1 METKEV
7 LLDVPAIYTK
17 VWNYILSSDIEFSN
31 IEFPKAFPPTL
42 LINDQNTK
50 NTKYFKVG
58 CTDVSFVTFTKANV
72 KLIPYSVTVT
82 LFIESLKKFIQ
93 REFDTSISKSIIS
106 TILFHTFLHEFCHYG
121 THCAYYG
128 RCFSDKYNS
137 DEALKEFIE
146 YETRLNDAA
155 DPSVINRNKYRKTV
169 KEDERNVEYAAL
181 ILLYNLFK
189 NLFENQDNLSNSEKD
204 VIDMILYYH
213 YDFHNMNNEWISEL
227 PIVNESIEDIIDR
240 ITKRNQ
246 HDDIILKLLFS
257 YNGEVY

>member
-58 CTDVSFVTFTKANV
+58 CTDVTFVTFNNTNIQ
-72 KLIPYSVTVT
+72 LIPYTVT
-82 LFIESLKKFIQ
+82 ISLFTEAFKKIIQ
-93 REFDTSISKSIIS
+93 KEFGMCVSIAIINM
-106 TILFHTFLHEFCHYG
+106 ILLHTFIHEFCHYG

-137 DEALKEFIE
+137 DEALQEFID
-146 YETRLNDAA
+146 YEIRLNDAA
-155 DPSVINRNKYRKTV
+155 DSSIINRNKYRKTV

-189 NLFENQDNLSNSEKD
+189 NLFENQDDLSNSEKD

-227 PIVNESIEDIIDR
+227 PIVNEPIEDIIDR

-246 HDDIILKLLFS
+246 HDDILLKLLFS